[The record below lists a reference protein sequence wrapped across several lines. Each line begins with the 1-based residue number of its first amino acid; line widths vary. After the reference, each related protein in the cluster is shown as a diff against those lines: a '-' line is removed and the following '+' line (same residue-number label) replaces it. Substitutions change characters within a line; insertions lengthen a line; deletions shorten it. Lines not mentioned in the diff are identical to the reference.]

1 MTSADVPPSSQ
12 DDSAATVDPAG
23 SPESA
28 ADLRAYLKHELSASF
43 ERRLTSGT
51 TLPEAQRQSLTQ
63 LVRNESVTVETI
75 LGELRLRHTEASE

>member
-1 MTSADVPPSSQ
+1 MTSPDVPPSSQ
-12 DDSAATVDPAG
+12 DNLAATVDPAG

-28 ADLRAYLKHELSASF
+28 TDLRAYLKHELSASF

>member
-1 MTSADVPPSSQ
+1 MTPSEVPTPSHETSPPTLV
-12 DDSAATVDPAG
+12 AAG

-28 ADLRAYLKHELSASF
+28 TALRAYLKHELSASF

-75 LGELRLRHTEASE
+75 LGELRLRHTEPAE